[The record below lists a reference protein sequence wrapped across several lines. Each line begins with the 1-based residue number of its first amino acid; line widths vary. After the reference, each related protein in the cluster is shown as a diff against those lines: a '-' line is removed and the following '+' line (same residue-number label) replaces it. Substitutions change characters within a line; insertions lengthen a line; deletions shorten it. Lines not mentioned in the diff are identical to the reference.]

1 MTEIKVLEVSEI
13 VNAIITFIE
22 WYGNGSKPTS
32 FVFPVTMKWWDEVW
46 LNEGFASYM
55 QVKSLNA
62 IEPSWTMVTIF
73 FYLAHNKYEKKK
85 LPIAQSRSLSIRVSN
100 FIEIESVVSA

>member
-1 MTEIKVLEVSEI
+1 MVW
-13 VNAIITFIE
+13 NG
-22 WYGNGSKPTS
+22 YGSKPTS

-73 FYLAHNKYEKKK
+73 FYLAHIKYEKKK